1 MKPDRRAMILGVLL
15 RLAVVV
21 LLVVLFQALR

>member
-1 MKPDRRAMILGVLL
+1 MEPDRRAMILGVLL

>member
-1 MKPDRRAMILGVLL
+1 MTPDRRAMILGVLL

-21 LLVVLFQALR
+21 LLVVVFQALR